1 MMGHPFAGTTE
12 RMQAPET
19 HLFRDDG
26 RFPNS
31 HYPVLVYRGVL
42 SEPSAARPAAF
53 ERLFT
58 SHAWPAAWRNGL
70 YTQHHYHSTAHE
82 VLGVYEGWVN
92 ARFGGERGAL
102 VVLRAGDAVVIPAG
116 VAHCNEGQS
125 KDFRAIGAYPRGT
138 DMDMNYG
145 EPRDRPLADRNIS
158 IVPLPAQDPVYGA
171 GGPLIE
177 IWQS

>member
-1 MMGHPFAGTTE
+1 
-12 RMQAPET
+12 
-19 HLFRDDG
+19 
-26 RFPNS
+26 
-31 HYPVLVYRGVL
+31 
-42 SEPSAARPAAF
+42 
-53 ERLFT
+53 
-58 SHAWPAAWRNGL
+58 
-70 YTQHHYHSTAHE
+70 
-82 VLGVYEGWVN
+82 
-92 ARFGGERGAL
+92 L
-102 VVLRAGDAVVIPAG
+102 VVLRAGDVVVIPAG

-145 EPRDRPLADRNIS
+145 EPRDRPRADRNIS